1 MDGSLDLLYFWN
13 MPIRIHA
20 AGLFRCAPD
29 WSWDTGKTPFYDH
42 DLWYVASGGGSLLAP
57 VGMFD
62 LAAGSCFV
70 LRGGQRYIA
79 AHDAADPLTVYAVHF
94 SGSAADLG
102 LHRVVDEPELM
113 RRILARVVARWNDR
127 DPEGAAV
134 WFAACLDELRT
145 AAGTSRR
152 TGPNTAGAA
161 NAESISWID
170 GLISALL
177 DDPAAAPRISE
188 LAARKGVS
196 RQHFARLFKS
206 RAGIGPKEFIVNA
219 RIEAAKILLKNSDH
233 PIKRVAA
240 LCGYPDEFLF
250 SRVFKRISGKTPGAF
265 RRSDIA
271 DREPTR

>member
-1 MDGSLDLLYFWN
+1 
-13 MPIRIHA
+13 MPIRIHSA
-20 AGLFRCAPD
+20 ALFRCAID

-42 DLWYVASGGGSLLAP
+42 DFWYVAAGGGSLLTP

-62 LAAGSCFV
+62 IAAGSCFI

-102 LHRVVDEPELM
+102 LHRVVGEPELM
-113 RRILARVVARWNDR
+113 RQLLARVVARWNDR
-127 DPEGAAV
+127 DVDGATL
-134 WFAACLDELRT
+134 WFGACLDELRA
-145 AAGTSRR
+145 AAGASRR
-152 TGPNTAGAA
+152 GTTGIARRGSTTRGTGERGADT
-161 NAESISWID
+161 ESISRIKT
-170 GLISALL
+170 LISAIL
-177 DDPAAAPRISE
+177 DDPASAPRIAE
-188 LAARKGVS
+188 FAERTGVS
-196 RQHFARLFKS
+196 RQHFTRLFKTI
-206 RAGIGPKEFIVNA
+206 AGTGPKEFIVDA
-219 RIEAAKILLKNSDH
+219 RIGAAKILLKNSDH

-271 DREPTR
+271 DRGPNR